1 MNIDT
6 EDGYVLM
13 EASNEHGVPV
23 PHALMSAGHQFLVLF
38 GINKYFTKVFNYH
51 YHILRRQIQEFWS
64 SLRSQSSIQVMP
76 QS

>member
-23 PHALMSAGHQFLVLF
+23 PHALMSAGHHFRD
-38 GINKYFTKVFNYH
+38 
-51 YHILRRQIQEFWS
+51 ILQNECWQ
-64 SLRSQSSIQVMP
+64 
-76 QS
+76 